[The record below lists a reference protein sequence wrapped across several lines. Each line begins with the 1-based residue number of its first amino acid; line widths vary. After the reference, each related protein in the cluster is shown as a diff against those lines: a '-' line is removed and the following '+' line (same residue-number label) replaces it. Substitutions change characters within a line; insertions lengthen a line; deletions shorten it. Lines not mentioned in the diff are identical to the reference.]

1 MKLSRN
7 ILVVDDETRWLRTI
21 DMLLNRHIPEAK
33 TYTCENSRQAL
44 QLINDLDIALVLLD
58 LNMPALDGRQLLGDI
73 REHAPYVRVIILT
86 GLDETAIAVECMK
99 QGAYDFITKTSSTD
113 HLLLCVRRAM
123 EMIGLERRYH
133 QIKEGFFNRMNL
145 RAFDQILTTDIKMH
159 DCFNFAATLHDSR
172 EPILIEGEIG
182 TGKHLFAEALQQLV
196 CPELPLLA
204 LSLADVSPQILEQK
218 LFGIANQAG
227 LLDMAGS
234 GFLLLDN
241 LALSGA
247 ETQRMLTQLC
257 QRKRYFPQGSLR
269 ETALKCRLLFSSTV
283 PLEQLEQKAFSHGLL
298 YCLQPQR
305 IKLPPLR
312 ERAADIG
319 LLLQHFN
326 EMACQEL
333 GRDYLALPHDLASRL
348 EGYAFPG
355 NIAELKSLTFTA
367 VGISNG
373 QELALA
379 PFFKVLEQTQQ
390 MPQSERIAFPA
401 SLPTIREITQQLIH
415 EALIRTNN
423 NQSAAAKLLGI
434 TQSALSRR
442 LGNTHI
448 SGKTAAPK
456 QKASDNT

>member
-7 ILVVDDETRWLRTI
+7 ILVIDDETRWLRTI
-21 DMLLNRHIPEAK
+21 DMLLNRHIPEAR

-58 LNMPALDGRQLLGDI
+58 LNMPALDGRQLLRDI
-73 REHAPYVRVIILT
+73 REHAPYVRVIVLT
-86 GLDETAIAVECMK
+86 GLNETDIAVACMK

-113 HLLLCVRRAM
+113 QLLIGVRRAM

-145 RAFDQILTTDIKMH
+145 SAFDRILTTDIKMH
-159 DCFNFAATLHDSR
+159 DCFTFAAALHDSR

-182 TGKHLFAEALQQLV
+182 TGKHLFAEALQQQV
-196 CPELPLLA
+196 CPELPLLT
-204 LSLADVSPQILEQK
+204 LSVADITPQMLEQK
-218 LFGIANQAG
+218 LFGVAHQAG

-234 GFLLLDN
+234 GFLLLEH
-241 LALSGA
+241 LALA
-247 ETQRMLTQLC
+247 NEETQRVFTQLC

-269 ETALKCRLLFSSTV
+269 ETALKCRLLFSTTV
-283 PLEQLEQKAFSHGLL
+283 PLEQLEQKNFSHGLL

-305 IKLPPLR
+305 IRLPPLR
-312 ERAADIG
+312 ERTADIG

-326 EMACQEL
+326 EMACQAL

-348 EGYAFPG
+348 EHYAFPG

-367 VGISNG
+367 AGISNG
-373 QELALA
+373 QELSLA
-379 PFFKVLEQTQQ
+379 PFFKALEQTQ
-390 MPQSERIAFPA
+390 PLPHSERITFPA
-401 SLPTIREITQQLIH
+401 NLPTIREITEQLIH

-442 LGNTHI
+442 LGNAGI
-448 SGKTAAPK
+448 SKETGA
-456 QKASDNT
+456 

>member
-7 ILVVDDETRWLRTI
+7 ILVIDDETRWLRTI
-21 DMLLNRHIPEAK
+21 DMLLNRHIPEAR

-44 QLINDLDIALVLLD
+44 QLISDLDIALVLLD
-58 LNMPALDGRQLLGDI
+58 LNMPALDGRQLLRDI
-73 REHAPYVRVIILT
+73 REHAPYVRVIVLT
-86 GLDETAIAVECMK
+86 GLNETEIAVECMK

-113 HLLLCVRRAM
+113 QLLIGVRRAM

-145 RAFDQILTTDIKMH
+145 SAFDRILTTDIKMH
-159 DCFNFAATLHDSR
+159 DCFTFAAALHDSR

-182 TGKHLFAEALQQLV
+182 TGKHLFAEALQQQV
-196 CPELPLLA
+196 CPEFPLLT
-204 LSLADVSPQILEQK
+204 LSVADISPQMLEQK
-218 LFGIANQAG
+218 LFGVTNQAG

-234 GFLLLDN
+234 GFLLLAHLP
-241 LALSGA
+241 LASE
-247 ETQRMLTQLC
+247 ETQRVLTQLC

-269 ETALKCRLLFSSTV
+269 ETALKCRLLFSTTV
-283 PLEQLEQKAFSHGLL
+283 PLEQLEQKGFSHGLL

-305 IKLPPLR
+305 IRLPPLR
-312 ERAADIG
+312 ERIADIG

-348 EGYAFPG
+348 EHYAFPG

-367 VGISNG
+367 AGISNG
-373 QELALA
+373 QELSLA
-379 PFFKVLEQTQQ
+379 PFFKALEQTQ
-390 MPQSERIAFPA
+390 PLLHSERITFPA
-401 SLPTIREITQQLIH
+401 NLPTIREITEQLIH

-442 LGNTHI
+442 LGNAGI
-448 SGKTAAPK
+448 SKETGT
-456 QKASDNT
+456 

>member
-7 ILVVDDETRWLRTI
+7 ILVIDDETRWLRTI
-21 DMLLNRHIPEAK
+21 DMLLNRHIPEAR

-58 LNMPALDGRQLLGDI
+58 LNMPALDGRQLLRDI
-73 REHAPYVRVIILT
+73 REHAPYVRVIVLT
-86 GLDETAIAVECMK
+86 GLNETEIAVECMK

-113 HLLLCVRRAM
+113 QLLIGVRRAM

-145 RAFDQILTTDIKMH
+145 SAFDRILTTDIKMH
-159 DCFNFAATLHDSR
+159 DCFTFAAALHDSC

-182 TGKHLFAEALQQLV
+182 TGKHLFAEAMQQQL
-196 CPELPLLA
+196 CPELPLLT
-204 LSLADVSPQILEQK
+204 LSLADISSQMLEQK
-218 LFGIANQAG
+218 LFGVASQAG
-227 LLDMAGS
+227 LLDMASS
-234 GFLLLDN
+234 GFLLLEH
-241 LALSGA
+241 LALAS
-247 ETQRMLTQLC
+247 EENQRVLTQLC
-257 QRKRYFPQGSLR
+257 QRKRYFSQGSLR
-269 ETALKCRLLFSSTV
+269 ETALKCRLLFSTTV
-283 PLEQLEQKAFSHGLL
+283 PLEQLEQKNFSHGLL

-305 IKLPPLR
+305 IRLPPLR
-312 ERAADIG
+312 ERTADIG

-333 GRDYLALPHDLASRL
+333 GRDYLALPYDLASRL
-348 EGYAFPG
+348 ECYAFPG

-367 VGISNG
+367 VRISNG
-373 QELALA
+373 QELSLA
-379 PFFKVLEQTQQ
+379 PFFKTLEQTQ
-390 MPQSERIAFPA
+390 PLPYSERITFPA
-401 SLPTIREITQQLIH
+401 NLPTIREITEQLIH

-442 LGNTHI
+442 LGNAGI
-448 SGKTAAPK
+448 SKETV
-456 QKASDNT
+456 T